1 MAMDMERMVIMA
13 INLPRRLPEAAIALL
28 MGALPLA
35 APAMET
41 TGSVSAGVGV
51 SDNLTRST
59 TKKYQVINTLG
70 VQFGA
75 KEKTRRLLLDV
86 DTSLSYL
93 NYPGSVY
100 GGEVVGNL
108 RGEAVLAVVPDRL
121 NWMVKDVFGQTRRS
135 LYNALTPDNRENV
148 NYFSTGPRVI
158 VGLGDVANLLIA
170 GTYTRNDHESHQLN
184 SQQYGADIGIER
196 RLSASSTLG
205 LHASHDRIEPDPS
218 SGVEPYDRE
227 SAYLNYALMGA
238 NTTVNVNG
246 GASRLLLNGA
256 TFTGPRIEVEVQRR
270 LSGRTQL
277 FFTGG
282 RQFTDEGAQMGTSY
296 VARWAPTLD
305 TASQTRTVESFRR
318 THAGSG
324 LGLSGAHTTM
334 VVDFTW
340 NEDSFETN
348 PLLDRRRLTARSV
361 VHRQLF
367 SRLGASAGGT
377 WSTDSYVTSGQGLR
391 ELSVNAGLDLRIT
404 RNLYADLDYNG
415 YRTDPIASNGI
426 AGTENRVWLRL
437 RYGVSR
443 GALNN
448 FSSR

>member
-1 MAMDMERMVIMA
+1 MDMERTVTMA
-13 INLPRRLPEAAIALL
+13 INLPRRLPEAVVALT
-28 MGALPLA
+28 MGMLPLA

-59 TKKYQVINTLG
+59 TKKYQAIGTLG

-86 DTSLSYL
+86 DTDLSYL
-93 NYPGSVY
+93 DYPGSVY
-100 GGEVVGNL
+100 KGEVVGHL
-108 RGEAVLAVVPDRL
+108 HGETVLAIVPERL

-135 LYNALTPDNRENV
+135 LYDVITPSNRENV
-148 NYFSTGPRVI
+148 NYFSTGPRAI
-158 VGLGDVANLLIA
+158 IGLGDVANLLIA
-170 GTYTRNDHESHQLN
+170 GTYTRNDHELTQLN

-218 SGVEPYDRE
+218 SGIEPYDRE

-256 TFTGPRIEVEVQRR
+256 TFTGPRIEVEVQRQ
-270 LSGRTQL
+270 LGSGTQV

-282 RQFTDEGAQMGTSY
+282 RQFTDEGAQMGSSY

-305 TASQTRTVESFRR
+305 TASQTRSVESFRR

-324 LGLSGAHTTM
+324 LGLSGAHTSM

-340 NEDSFETN
+340 NEDNFETN
-348 PLLDRRRLTARSV
+348 PTLDRRRLTARSI

-377 WSTDSYVTSGQGLR
+377 WSTDSYVNSGQGLR

-404 RNLYADLDYNG
+404 RNLFADLDYNG
-415 YRTDPIASNGI
+415 YRTNPISSGAI

-443 GALNN
+443 GLLGNS
-448 FSSR
+448 SSR